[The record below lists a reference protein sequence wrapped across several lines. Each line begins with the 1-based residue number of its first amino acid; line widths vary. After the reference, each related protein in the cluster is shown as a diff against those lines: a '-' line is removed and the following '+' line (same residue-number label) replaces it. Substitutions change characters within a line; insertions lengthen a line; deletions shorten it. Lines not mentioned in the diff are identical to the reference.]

1 MEVSFLIANRDCI
14 ITKLKMDNEIYIEMP
29 LFDRLLNNKTVYQ
42 KGHIFLF
49 NLKLDNNTQKF
60 SCILFLT
67 KS

>member
-1 MEVSFLIANRDCI
+1 MYLSAQSGSVINAGISNLFFLLIPTFI
-14 ITKLKMDNEIYIEMP
+14 IEP
-29 LFDRLLNNKTVYQ
+29 
-42 KGHIFLF
+42 FLF